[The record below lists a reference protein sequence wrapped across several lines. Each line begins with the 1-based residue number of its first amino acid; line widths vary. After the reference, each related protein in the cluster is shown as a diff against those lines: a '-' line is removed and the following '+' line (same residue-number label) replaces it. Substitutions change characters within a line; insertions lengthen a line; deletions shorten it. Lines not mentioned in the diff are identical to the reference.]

1 MAEPATKALRS
12 VALTQLAQIV
22 GGRIVLPE
30 ALDNHVV
37 DHLVGKAV
45 EQIDDQMD
53 VQITGLAS
61 LADARPGELSH
72 LSSSSY
78 ASALPATSATA
89 VLLREVDL
97 PGCKTIAVVVA
108 NPYWAY
114 ARLSQEFEVPQRLSG
129 GGTAKIAEAAT
140 VDASAQ
146 LADGVRVADGARIG
160 AGTTIGAG
168 CVIHAN
174 AVIGA
179 GAVLGAQVQVHP
191 GAVLADGVRLGDG
204 CTIHPNAVIGGEGFG
219 YAPDAN
225 GVLERIAQLGS
236 VVLGENVNVGAGSTI
251 DRGALGD
258 TIIGDGVKIDN
269 QVQIGHNCVIGN
281 HSVICGCCGIVG
293 STTIGA
299 HCVLGGG
306 VGIGG
311 DGPISLCAGVTV
323 SGMTHVSRSIEVPGV
338 YSGGVLHSESRR
350 WKRNALRFADLD
362 GLAKRVAS
370 LEKRFRGGS

>member
-1 MAEPATKALRS
+1 MAEPATTALRP
-12 VALTQLAQIV
+12 VALTQLAQLV
-22 GGRIVLPE
+22 KGQIVLPDSPE
-30 ALDNHVV
+30 ESVNHQ
-37 DHLVGKAV
+37 G
-45 EQIDDQMD
+45 D
-53 VQITGLAS
+53 VQITGIAS
-61 LADARPGELSH
+61 LADARPGQLSH
-72 LSSSSY
+72 LSSPTY
-78 ASALPATSATA
+78 ASALATTSATA
-89 VLLREVDL
+89 VLLRESDL
-97 PGCKTIAVVVA
+97 ASCTTIAVVVA

-114 ARLSQEFEVPQRLSG
+114 ARLSQEFEVSQQLG
-129 GGTAKIAEAAT
+129 GVYTANIAESAT
-140 VDASAQ
+140 VDSSAL
-146 LADGVRVADGARIG
+146 LADGVQVAAGARIG
-160 AGTTIGAG
+160 AGAKIGVG
-168 CVIHAN
+168 SVVHAN

-179 GAVLGAQVQVHP
+179 GAVLGSQVMVHP
-191 GAVLADGVRLGDG
+191 GAVLADGARLGDG

-219 YAPDAN
+219 YAPDAD

-236 VVLGENVNVGAGSTI
+236 VVLGDNVNVGAGSTI

-362 GLAKRVAS
+362 GLAKRLTS